1 MIIASTIAP
10 AKLNLALRVG
20 AARADGF
27 HDLRSIFVAIDLVDD
42 VRVSLGDGDTIRVQ
56 GDQAS
61 GVRAGAENLALR
73 AAQLLRA
80 RYDLPPLAIDLVK
93 RIPTA
98 SGLGGGSSDAAAVI
112 RAVDALL
119 HLSLPIDEQASLG
132 AELGSDVP
140 FFVHGGAALVEGR
153 GERVTPLPFE
163 RLRFLL
169 APLSS
174 ARPEKTARLFAAL
187 DAARQ
192 GESVGKPGVTWPPR
206 GDRDLANDFER
217 VRPQELAE
225 SEAAW
230 RAFAAAGIVPHLSGA
245 GPSVFGLASAGGAPR
260 VSGTM
265 AVAALSPEASQ
276 RVIVA

>member
-1 MIIASTIAP
+1 MTTASTIAP

-27 HDLRSIFVAIDLVDD
+27 HDLRSIFVAVDLVDD
-42 VRVSLGDGDTIRVQ
+42 VRVSLSDADTVRVQ
-56 GDQAS
+56 GEQAS
-61 GVRAGAENLALR
+61 GVPAGAENLALR
-73 AAQLLRA
+73 AARLLRA

-93 RIPTA
+93 RIPA
-98 SGLGGGSSDAAAVI
+98 VSGLGGGSSDAAAVI

-119 HLSLPIDEQASLG
+119 HLALPIDEQASLG

-163 RLRFLL
+163 PLRFLL

-174 ARPEKTARLFAAL
+174 ARPRKTARLFAAL

-192 GESVGKPGVTWPPR
+192 GESVGEPGVTWPPR
-206 GDRDLANDFER
+206 GDHDLANDFER
-217 VRPQELAE
+217 VRRHELAE
-225 SEAAW
+225 SEVAW
-230 RAFAAAGIVPHLSGA
+230 RALEAAGIVPHLSGA

-260 VSGTM
+260 VAGTI
-265 AVAALSPEASQ
+265 AVAALSAEASQ
-276 RVIVA
+276 GVIVA